1 MLALVLLSTMY
12 PEIVLSGQYY
22 QYGDDERQLA
32 QEWQKAGWHYG
43 YVYSWSSAGF
53 RDPKEA
59 MVWVQVTPSARD
71 AAAFKRRGFT
81 PEQAKWLMKKY
92 PPQGYLTFGSFPKID
107 SYLHAGLTP
116 RAVLSWIA
124 VNITSSDPLI
134 RRYVAMGM
142 QDAELIEWEKQG
154 IRVNEMVL
162 FKNAGVSLSEAKEW
176 QATGL
181 NLNDMILFRNARFS
195 PSEAKEWH
203 TTGLNSNDTV
213 LLKGAGFS
221 PSEATKWH
229 AAGLSVTESAECKKS
244 GLSLNEAHEKQ
255 QQRLREEQAELA
267 RQEAARKK
275 KEKEEQAELARQEA
289 ARKKKEKEEQAELA
303 KKETD
308 RKKKE
313 KEKPRQAP
321 RQASTEDRCKD
332 KVVFNGPWMTM
343 FKTCCDKEGD
353 CYTTSRT
360 VCQGSKWDCGAP
372 R

>member
-1 MLALVLLSTMY
+1 MKTSSRMIFTMLALVLLSTMY

-22 QYGDDERQLA
+22 QYGDDQRQLA

-181 NLNDMILFRNARFS
+181 NLNDM
-195 PSEAKEWH
+195 
-203 TTGLNSNDTV
+203 TGRDDP
-213 LLKGAGFS
+213 GAD
-221 PSEATKWH
+221 PRA
-229 AAGLSVTESAECKKS
+229 AAGPAPPFRPGDHPGHPRPGRDRRGVR
-244 GLSLNEAHEKQ
+244 
-255 QQRLREEQAELA
+255 QRAGYVWRG
-267 RQEAARKK
+267 
-275 KEKEEQAELARQEA
+275 
-289 ARKKKEKEEQAELA
+289 
-303 KKETD
+303 D
-308 RKKKE
+308 RRIC
-313 KEKPRQAP
+313 PGR
-321 RQASTEDRCKD
+321 
-332 KVVFNGPWMTM
+332 
-343 FKTCCDKEGD
+343 
-353 CYTTSRT
+353 
-360 VCQGSKWDCGAP
+360 
-372 R
+372 